1 MRTTFSTVLT
11 VTLLSLLFTIAEAQT
26 IAIRV
31 GHLIDP
37 ATGTVEDDQIILI
50 EGKTISAVGPNI
62 DVSSADEVIDLS
74 DSFVMPGLM
83 DAHAHMTFGVPP
95 YDNTGS
101 DWEMYFL
108 KETSAYRALRG
119 MRQSIEALES
129 GFTTIKDIGNDAEWA
144 MIDVRKAIEAGY
156 YVGPTILNSGKIIA
170 AFGGQSTGFSHE
182 QGAFWQFEYLD
193 ADTPDEIRKA
203 VRKNIYYGANTIK
216 LVADNSNVFYTEE
229 ENRAAV
235 EEAHNAGLT
244 ISIHVYGGQ
253 AATNVINAGPESI
266 EHGFDLSDEQLTRMK
281 EKNIML
287 VGTDFP
293 EEHFLAMGTSPER
306 SAETAAQVIDR
317 LKRAQAIGVTMAFGT
332 DVILDMPDKTR
343 GDMMLEYLDVWR
355 AANIPHADILKAM
368 TTNPAALMAIQDER
382 GAIAVGQFADII
394 ATSENPLNDIH
405 ALKGVNFVLKEGVVV
420 KHAR

>member
-1 MRTTFSTVLT
+1 MRAYLAILLAVLLGFGA
-11 VTLLSLLFTIAEAQT
+11 VQAQT
-26 IAIRV
+26 IAIRA
-31 GHLIDP
+31 GHLVDP
-37 ATGTVEDDQIILI
+37 ATGTVADDQIILI
-50 EGKTISAVGPNI
+50 DGKTISAVGPNI
-62 DVSSADEVIDLS
+62 DISSADEVIDLS
-74 DSFVMPGLM
+74 DSYVFPGLM
-83 DAHAHMTFGVPP
+83 DAHVHMTFGLRP

-144 MIDVRKAIEAGY
+144 MVDVRKAIEAGY
-156 YVGPTILNSGKIIA
+156 FVGPTILNTGKIIA
-170 AFGGQSTGFSHE
+170 AFGGQSRGFSHE
-182 QGAFWQFEYLD
+182 QGPFWQYEYLD

-216 LVADNSNVFYTEE
+216 LVADNSNVFYTEA

-244 ISIHVYGGQ
+244 IAIHVYGGQ

-266 EHGFDLSDEQLTRMK
+266 EHGFALSDDQLTLMK
-281 EKNIML
+281 EKGIVL

-293 EEHFLAMGTSPER
+293 EEHFRMMGSSDER
-306 SAETAAQVIDR
+306 AREINAQVVDR
-317 LKRAQAIGVTMAFGT
+317 LQRAHRIGVTMAFGT

-343 GDMMLEYLDVWR
+343 GEMMLEYLDVWR
-355 AANIPHADILKAM
+355 AAGIPHADILKAL
-368 TTNPAALMAIQDER
+368 TTNPAELMAIDNER

-394 ATSENPLNDIH
+394 ATSENPLDDIH
-405 ALKGVNFVLKEGVVV
+405 ALNGVHFVLKEGAVV
-420 KHAR
+420 KHDLVGG